1 MKRHFS
7 YLKAVLRHKWFVF
20 LACFRFGVPIWT
32 AILHDWDKFLPDE
45 WFPYARTFYT
55 PNGEKQYKESVEF
68 ARAWMLHQHR
78 NKHHWQYWLWVQTTS
93 HNCAIPLRESDYL
106 VWDRGESQRVVRR
119 NSGSEVWYELR
130 SPFPGDEAC
139 CPDPM
144 TDLARREM
152 LADWFGAGR
161 AYNSDWT
168 PLEPRKWYEKEKDKM
183 ILHPETRAGVEAE
196 LLRQEEEYHAHLK
209 RIHV

>member
-1 MKRHFS
+1 
-7 YLKAVLRHKWFVF
+7 
-20 LACFRFGVPIWT
+20 
-32 AILHDWDKFLPDE
+32 
-45 WFPYARTFYT
+45 
-55 PNGEKQYKESVEF
+55 
-68 ARAWMLHQHR
+68 
-78 NKHHWQYWLWVQTTS
+78 
-93 HNCAIPLRESDYL
+93 
-106 VWDRGESQRVVRR
+106 
-119 NSGSEVWYELR
+119 
-130 SPFPGDEAC
+130 
-139 CPDPM
+139 M